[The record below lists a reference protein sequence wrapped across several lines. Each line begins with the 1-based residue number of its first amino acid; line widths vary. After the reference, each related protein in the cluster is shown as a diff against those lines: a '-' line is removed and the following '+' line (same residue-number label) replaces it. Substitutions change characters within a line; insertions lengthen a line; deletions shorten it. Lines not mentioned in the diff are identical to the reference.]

1 MAVSLKEF
9 RRYEDV
15 LALKNHGLP
24 YRFDQI
30 FRTDSWGAKR
40 ASKQKL
46 KILQKFEG
54 MLSRMLREG
63 EQVYY
68 VSYGVQNSAFEQWF
82 LGWVA
87 YYLNR
92 KVFLFTTQRVLMVQF
107 SGGYTPDDLKAELPY
122 ANIAKAKG
130 SLLGG
135 LQLKLADGKWMVFSG
150 MPGSDRKT
158 VVQIVTA
165 LREKLAT
172 ASGPKAG
179 VVNLCPH
186 CYQTVSGFPSGCA
199 ACHGR
204 FKSAWV
210 AGLLS
215 LLFPGFG
222 DMYLGHRLFASLEIL
237 GAAMVWCAILS
248 GAQGWATAGREL
260 ATTVLAMFGLM
271 HGVDA
276 LMTGHVARKGIYPAK
291 AASVPDRRAMPAA

>member
-46 KILQKFEG
+46 KILQGFEG
-54 MLSRMLREG
+54 MLTRMLRPG
-63 EQVYY
+63 EEVYC
-68 VSYGVQNSAFEQWF
+68 VTYGVRNSLIEQQF

-92 KVFLFTTQRVLMVQF
+92 RVFVFTTQRVLLFQYK
-107 SGGYTPDDLKAELPY
+107 GTYQPDDLKAELPY
-122 ANIAKAKG
+122 AHIAQAKG

-135 LQLKLADGKWMVFSG
+135 LQLKLADGRNMVFSG

-165 LREKLAT
+165 LREKLA
-172 ASGPKAG
+172 AAAGPKAG

-186 CYQTVSGFPSGCA
+186 CYQAVAGFPAECA

-204 FKSAWV
+204 FKSART

-215 LLFPGFG
+215 LLFPGLG
-222 DMYLGHRLFASLEIL
+222 DTYLGHRLFGTMEII
-237 GAAMVWCAILS
+237 GAAVMWFAIVMAAQEESMDAAGAAVMVVILF
-248 GAQGWATAGREL
+248 
-260 ATTVLAMFGLM
+260 VLM

-276 LMTGHVARKGIYPAK
+276 VVTYHVGRKGIYPAK
-291 AASVPDRRAMPAA
+291 AAPVPDRRAMPAA